1 MTADGSDGDT
11 ATEETD
17 STVRSDLDPLLAPES
32 VAVVGASPDNWYSGQ
47 LVDNLLEYGYDG
59 DVYLVNPGREEAWG
73 MPCYDDVAAL
83 PETVDLVVLSVPRAV
98 TVDVLREAGERGVPA
113 ALVITAGFAEAD
125 AEGERL
131 QAELVDVA
139 DRYDVRVAGPN
150 CIGLANV
157 LEGTVLT
164 STCSREPEPGSI
176 GLASQSGALA
186 FTTFFERAAD
196 EDVGFS
202 HVVSTGNEAALSVT
216 DVVEYLGAR
225 DAVDVVCAYVEGL
238 DDPRRFVRAADDA
251 RRNGTPVLAVKVGRS
266 AVAEAAVRS
275 HTGSVTGSDDVWAGA
290 FSQVGVE
297 RVPDVPDLLGRA
309 KAHAAFDP
317 PGSERV
323 CVAST
328 SGGMGSLLA
337 DMAAERGLAL
347 PAVDGDTERA
357 LLAMDGLLTF
367 GELHNPVDIRG
378 QGADV
383 LPEIADVLF
392 ADDDFDAYV
401 FAIGLPAVGADA
413 DTIADSLLAVADAAT
428 DPVLFLWT
436 GRKEPDDPTTV
447 QPYER
452 VRERTPLYYDPGRC
466 MDAVASLV
474 RAGENAARLAN
485 RPSRATLERDVDA
498 TDRHGD
504 VAGADA
510 DGAVDDTDGEDVVPS
525 EGDGEADA
533 AGVPSGVDLPSDDVL
548 SWTQAAALL
557 DAFGVDVH
565 PTVLATDASEA
576 VAAAAEFGFPVV
588 LKVDSPDVPHR
599 TDADAVCVGLGDETA
614 VREAYE
620 TIVANARE
628 YAPDARIE
636 GVLVQP
642 HADAGVETLVGATR
656 DDAFG
661 PVVTVGSGGVAVE
674 LHEDVAVRLAPL
686 SNEDA
691 HDAIEATT
699 LHEQLGG
706 YRGDQPGDVDALA
719 DLLQAVGRLVSVVD
733 DVAELDLNP
742 VVVHEDGVSVVD
754 ALVRTN

>member
-1 MTADGSDGDT
+1 MNDGGTDESDRSEPMDG
-11 ATEETD
+11 TD
-17 STVRSDLDPLLAPES
+17 RSDLDPLLAPDS

-47 LVDNLLEYGYDG
+47 LVDNLMEYGYDG
-59 DVYLVNPGREEAWG
+59 DVYLVNPGRDEAWG
-73 MPCYDDVAAL
+73 MHCYDDVDAL
-83 PETVDLVVLSVPRAV
+83 PETVDLAVLSVPRAV

-139 DRYDVRVAGPN
+139 DEYDMRVAGPN

-157 LEGTVLT
+157 VEGTVLT
-164 STCSREPEPGSI
+164 STCSREPELGSI

-196 EDVGFS
+196 QDVGFS

-216 DVVEYLGAR
+216 DVVEYLGAQ

-238 DDPRRFVRAADDA
+238 DDPRRFARVADDA
-251 RRNGTPVLAVKVGRS
+251 VRNGTPVLAVKVGRS
-266 AVAEAAVRS
+266 AVAEAAVLS

-309 KAHAAFDP
+309 KAHAAFDSP
-317 PGSERV
+317 ASDRV
-323 CVAST
+323 CIAST

-337 DMAAERGLAL
+337 DMAADRGLDL
-347 PAVDGDTERA
+347 PAIDGDTERA
-357 LLAMDGLLTF
+357 LLDMDDLLTF
-367 GELHNPVDIRG
+367 GELHNPADIRG
-378 QGADV
+378 QGTDV

-392 ADDDFDAYV
+392 ADDAFDAYV
-401 FAIGLPAVGADA
+401 FAIGLPAVGEDADA
-413 DTIADSLLAVADAAT
+413 IADSLLAIADVAD

-436 GRKEPDDPTTV
+436 GRKEPFEAGGI

-452 VRERTPLYYDPGRC
+452 VRQRTPLYYDPGRC

-474 RAGENAARLAN
+474 GAGENAGRRSG
-485 RPSRATLERDVDA
+485 RPSRAELERDVG
-498 TDRHGD
+498 RS
-504 VAGADA
+504 VGADGPA
-510 DGAVDDTDGEDVVPS
+510 AAEAV
-525 EGDGEADA
+525 GDLDR
-533 AGVPSGVDLPSDDVL
+533 PSDDVL
-548 SWTQAAALL
+548 SWTQAAELL
-557 DAFGVDVH
+557 DAFGIDVH
-565 PTVLATDASEA
+565 PTALATDASEA
-576 VAAAAEFGFPVV
+576 VNAAADFGFPVV
-588 LKVDSPDVPHR
+588 LKIDSPDVPHR
-599 TDADAVCVGLGDETA
+599 TDADAVRVGLEDAAA

-620 TIVANARE
+620 DVVANARE

-674 LHEDVAVRLAPL
+674 LHDDAAVRLAPL
-686 SNEDA
+686 SNADA
-691 HDAIEATT
+691 RDAIAATT
-699 LHEQLGG
+699 LAEQLGG
-706 YRGDQPGDVDALA
+706 YRGDPPRDVEALA
-719 DLLQAVGRLVSVVD
+719 DLLEEVGRLAAAVN

>member
-1 MTADGSDGDT
+1 MTADGSGGSDGGSGPERMDGP
-11 ATEETD
+11 D
-17 STVRSDLDPLLAPES
+17 RSDLDPLLAPGS

-59 DVYLVNPGREEAWG
+59 DVYLVNPGRDEAWG

-98 TVDVLREAGERGVPA
+98 TVDVLREAGERGVPT

-125 AEGERL
+125 AAGERL

-139 DRYDVRVAGPN
+139 DRYDMRVAGPN

-157 LEGTVLT
+157 VEGTVLT

-251 RRNGTPVLAVKVGRS
+251 LRNGTPVLAVKVGKS

-297 RVPDVPDLLGRA
+297 RIPDVPDLLGRA

-317 PGSERV
+317 PASGRV
-323 CVAST
+323 CIAST

-337 DMAAERGLAL
+337 DMAAERDLEL

-357 LLAMDGLLTF
+357 LLDMDDLLTF
-367 GELHNPVDIRG
+367 RELHNPVDIRG

-392 ADDDFDAYV
+392 GDDDFDAYV
-401 FAIGLPAVGADA
+401 FAIGLPAVGEDA
-413 DTIADSLLAVADAAT
+413 RAIADSVLAVADAAT

-436 GRKEPDDPTTV
+436 GRKEPYDTSGV

-452 VRERTPLYYDPGRC
+452 VRQRTPLYYDPGRC

-474 RAGENAARLAN
+474 RAGENANRLAE

-498 TDRHGD
+498 ADRDGEVH
-504 VAGADA
+504 AA
-510 DGAVDDTDGEDVVPS
+510 DGDDDVTSSEAPS
-525 EGDGEADA
+525 D
-533 AGVPSGVDLPSDDVL
+533 VDLPSDDVL
-548 SWTQAAALL
+548 SWTQAAAALE
-557 DAFGVDVH
+557 AFGIDVH
-565 PTVLATDASEA
+565 PTVLATGAGEA
-576 VAAAAEFGFPVV
+576 AEAAADFGFPVV

-599 TDADAVCVGLGDETA
+599 TDADAVRVGLADATA

-620 TIVANARE
+620 TVVANARE
-628 YAPDARIE
+628 YVPDARIE

-642 HADAGVETLVGATR
+642 HAEDGVETLVGATR

-674 LHEDVAVRLAPL
+674 LHEDVAVRIAPL

-699 LHEQLGG
+699 LDEQLGG
-706 YRGDQPGDVDALA
+706 YRGDQPRDVDALA
-719 DLLQAVGRLVSVVD
+719 ELLERVGRFVTAID
-733 DVAELDLNP
+733 DVVELDLNP
-742 VVVHEDGVSVVD
+742 VVVHEEGVSVVD
-754 ALVRTN
+754 ALVRTD